1 MSLRTFGSR
10 FVTTP
15 DGADLWCQLEG
26 DGEHAVVLA
35 DGLGCDGFIWKYL
48 QPHLAE
54 RYRVVR
60 THYRGHGK
68 SGLPR
73 DPTRLSIAHFAD
85 DLAQVMDE
93 LGVAK
98 AAVFGHSMGVQ
109 VIFELHKRHPQKVA
123 ALVPVCGSYG
133 NVLDTWHDDTVLKR
147 VFPFLRE
154 VVERF
159 PGLTRKVWTAMLP
172 TELSLFI
179 GRHFEAQ
186 AEFLKREDFWPYFK
200 HLNDMDPLAFVR
212 TLEVAGK
219 HTSWAHLPQVDV
231 PTLIIA
237 GEKDRFT
244 PKWLSE
250 RMHTQIRGSALM
262 VVPNA
267 SHCAPL
273 EMPQLVELAVDRFL
287 EERAFA
293 EPARAAATSAAAPR
307 GSRTSSG
314 TPRSR
319 PR

>member
-1 MSLRTFGSR
+1 MSPLRTFGSR
-10 FVTTP
+10 YVTTP
-15 DGADLWCQLEG
+15 DGAELWCQVEG

-54 RYRVVR
+54 KYRVVR
-60 THYRGHGK
+60 FHYRGHGK

-73 DPTRLSIAHFAD
+73 DPTRISIAHLAD
-85 DLAQVMDE
+85 DLAQIMEVLE
-93 LGVAK
+93 VPR

-109 VIFELHKRHPQKVA
+109 VTFEFHRRHPQKVA

-147 VFPFLRE
+147 VFPVLRE
-154 VVERF
+154 LVERF
-159 PGLTRKVWTAMLP
+159 PKLTQKIWSAALP

-179 GRHFEAQ
+179 GRHFESQ
-186 AEFLKREDFWPYFK
+186 AEFLRRDDFWPYFR
-200 HLNDMDPLAFVR
+200 HLNEMNPVAFIR
-212 TLEVAGK
+212 TLDVASR
-219 HTSWAHLPQVDV
+219 HSAWSHLPKVDV

-237 GEKDRFT
+237 AEKDRFT
-244 PKWLSE
+244 PMWLSE
-250 RMHTQIRGSALM
+250 RMHTQIAGSELM

-287 EERAFA
+287 AEKAF
-293 EPARAAATSAAAPR
+293 ARAAEPSPVAPAP
-307 GSRTSSG
+307 SK
-314 TPRSR
+314 R
-319 PR
+319 PRARKRA